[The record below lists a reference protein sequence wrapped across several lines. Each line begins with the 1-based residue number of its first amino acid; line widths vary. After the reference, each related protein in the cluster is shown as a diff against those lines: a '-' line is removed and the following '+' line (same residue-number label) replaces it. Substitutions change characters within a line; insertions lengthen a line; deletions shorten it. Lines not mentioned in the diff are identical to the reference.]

1 MSGIIGYIGN
11 KRVVP
16 VLLEGLQRLQYRGYD
31 SAGLAVIRDG
41 ALDVRRAT
49 GKLRNLEEAIRQN
62 PLDGAYGIGHTRWA
76 THGAPTEG
84 NAHPHRDC
92 RGTVVVVH
100 NGIIENYLELK
111 HGLEAEGHKFTTETD
126 TEVIAHLI
134 EKHLDR
140 NFEFGNPKFE
150 IRNSKLETGNSKFE
164 PGGLGLGTTPQSSG
178 PSLGAATATVARL
191 EDAVS
196 AAVRQLVGVF
206 ALAIIS
212 TKDLNKIVAVRQ
224 GPPAVIGL
232 GKDEYFVASDV
243 PAILYHTRDLF
254 FLADGDLA
262 VITSEGVQL
271 TDFNGQPIVRQV
283 QHVTWDPIMAE
294 KGGVKHFMLKEIYE
308 QPRAL
313 RDTTPGGISQE
324 TGHVFLDEMEITEAE
339 FKAAK
344 KINIAACG
352 TSWHAAQAG
361 KFMIER
367 MARVPVEVDYASEWR
382 YRDPIVPT
390 ETITLLISQS
400 GETADTIAAQR
411 EAKAKGSKTLA
422 ICNVVGSM
430 ITREAAG
437 TIYTHAGPEIGVAST
452 KAFTAQLTA
461 LYLFALYL
469 AQLRGTMS
477 AEEAKAAVQELTRI
491 PGKLEHLLTHEED
504 CEDLAKE
511 YVRSQDFLFLGR
523 GIHYPIAL
531 EGALKLKE
539 ISYIHA
545 EGYPAGEMKHG
556 PNALIDENL
565 PVVIIATRDPKD
577 PLSMVRYEKTM
588 SNLKEVKARSGKV
601 IALAT
606 EGDEEIKEAADHV
619 LYIPPAPEE
628 LLPILEIVPLQ
639 LLAYHIAVRRGCD
652 VEQPRNLAKS
662 VTVE

>member
-1 MSGIIGYIGN
+1 MCGIVGYVGK

-16 VLLEGLQRLQYRGYD
+16 VILDGLRRLEYRGYD
-31 SAGLAVIRDG
+31 SAGIAVCGNGDG
-41 ALDVRRAT
+41 LQIRRAE
-49 GKLRNLEEAIRQN
+49 GKLRNLEEVIRLK
-62 PLDGAYGIGHTRWA
+62 PLDGTYGIGHTRWA
-76 THGAPTEG
+76 THGRPTEE

-92 RGTVVVVH
+92 TGKIVVVH
-100 NGIIENYLELK
+100 NGIIENYVSLK
-111 HGLEAEGHKFTTETD
+111 KKLAEEGHRFTTETD
-126 TEVIAHLI
+126 TEIVAHMI
-134 EKHLDR
+134 EKYVMHS
-140 NFEFGNPKFE
+140 GNGH
-150 IRNSKLETGNSKFE
+150 R
-164 PGGLGLGTTPQSSG
+164 
-178 PSLGAATATVARL
+178 PSLEEAVRKTVA
-191 EDAVS
+191 
-196 AAVRQLVGVF
+196 QLTGVF
-206 ALAIIS
+206 ALAVIS
-212 TKDLNKIVAVRQ
+212 VDEPNTIVAARN
-224 GPPAVIGL
+224 GTPAVIGL

-254 FLADGDLA
+254 FLGDGDLA
-262 VITSEGVQL
+262 VITPEGVRL

-294 KGGVKHFMLKEIYE
+294 KGGFKHFMLKEIYE
-308 QPRAL
+308 QPRSV
-313 RDTTPGGISQE
+313 RDTTLGRISQE

-339 FKAAK
+339 FKSAK

-367 MARVPVEVDYASEWR
+367 MARIPVEVDYASEWR
-382 YRDPIVPT
+382 YRDPIVPAD
-390 ETITLLISQS
+390 TITLVISQS

-469 AQLRGTMS
+469 GQVRGSITP
-477 AEEAKAAVQELTRI
+477 EQAKDAVQELTRI

-504 CEDLAKE
+504 CEDLAKQ

-577 PLSMVRYEKTM
+577 ALSMVRYEKTC
-588 SNLKEVKARSGKV
+588 SNLKEVKARSGQV

-619 LYIPPAPEE
+619 IYLPPAPEE

-652 VEQPRNLAKS
+652 VDQPRNLAKS